1 MRAHN
6 IIMTEYIDHRT
17 GEKMV
22 QTSVYIEEWLREW
35 ARDNDVKMGKTLSS
49 CLKAKKE
56 KSDNVK

>member
-1 MRAHN
+1 VRVN
-6 IIMTEYIDHRT
+6 YTMTEYIDHRS

-35 ARDNDVKMGKTLSS
+35 ARDNDIKMGKTLST

-56 KSDNVK
+56 KVDNAK